1 MVENHDALLI
11 YIFLKQNGNEDNYIH
26 VLSLSIFSVLV
37 AVSGAH
43 RVSAAM
49 NQHTGLCTLGK
60 SYAYKVTGKGYPIK
74 VLF

>member
-11 YIFLKQNGNEDNYIH
+11 YIFLKKNRNEVNYIH

-49 NQHTGLCTLGK
+49 CYEVRH
-60 SYAYKVTGKGYPIK
+60 VR
-74 VLF
+74 